1 MTTCKRC
8 GAPIRWGHHGSRKL
22 RALNPEP
29 LAEVR
34 TARVDV
40 FVAHSHRKGGVAF
53 GTIYPAKLAEE
64 VEWNREHG
72 LSDNHAIPDDAT
84 VYSVHNCRY

>member
-1 MTTCKRC
+1 MKLCKHC
-8 GAPIRWGHHGSRKL
+8 GESIIWGHHGSRKL
-22 RALNPEP
+22 RALNPVP

-34 TARVDV
+34 KARVDV
-40 FVAHSHRKGGVAF
+40 FVAHTHRSGIAYGS
-53 GTIYPAKLAEE
+53 IYPAKLAEE

-84 VYSVHNCRY
+84 VYSVHNCRW